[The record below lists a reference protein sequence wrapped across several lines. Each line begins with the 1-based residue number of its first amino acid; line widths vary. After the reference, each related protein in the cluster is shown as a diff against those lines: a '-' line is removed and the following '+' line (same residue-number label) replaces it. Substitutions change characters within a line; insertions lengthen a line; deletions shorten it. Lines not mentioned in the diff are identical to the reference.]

1 MDRQPV
7 LQGDRLHLRPL
18 AESDRAALYAVASD
32 PQVWGQ
38 HPIHDRWREDV
49 FGAFFDEA
57 MASGG
62 ALAIIERATGAIVG
76 SSRFVF
82 QTALVGDPLEIGW
95 TFLAT
100 RLWGT
105 GANTELKRLMLGHA
119 LAGVERVVFRVGENN
134 LRSRRALE
142 KIGARLTHEVEHGEY
157 RGQPVVHVVYQIG
170 RAGFASGPLSAR

>member
-1 MDRQPV
+1 MDRQPT
-7 LQGDRLHLRPL
+7 LEGDRLHLRPL
-18 AESDRAALYAVASD
+18 TPEDRAALYAVASD

-49 FGAFFDEA
+49 FGGFFDEA

-62 ALAIIERATGAIVG
+62 ALAIIERASGGIVG

-82 QTALVGDPLEIGW
+82 QSALAEEPLEIGW

-100 RLWGT
+100 RLWGS

-119 LAGVERVVFRVGENN
+119 LAAVERVVFRVGENN

-142 KIGARLTHEVEHGEY
+142 KIGARLTDEIEYGEY
-157 RGQPVVHVVYQIG
+157 RGQPVVHVVYEVD
-170 RAGFASGPLSAR
+170 RAGFASGPLS